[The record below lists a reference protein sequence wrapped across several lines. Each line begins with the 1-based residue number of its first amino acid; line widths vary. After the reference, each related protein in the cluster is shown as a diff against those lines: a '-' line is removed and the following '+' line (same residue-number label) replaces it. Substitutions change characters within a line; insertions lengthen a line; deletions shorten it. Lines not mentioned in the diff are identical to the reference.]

1 MSSKTFSKKSLS
13 FKILVLSLVLGAMG
27 FLYSSYQVYAAN
39 IFAGVLQIEY
49 EGSGALFNETNIAP
63 GFSTTKVVKVTNT
76 GQVPHSFSIAV
87 DKTLG
92 PLADV
97 LHIKA
102 RYDGADVWDKTI
114 TEIAKYDQSEPI
126 IGSLSSGASK
136 DVEFIAYLPDSVG
149 NDYMG
154 TSTFAFDFVMGN
166 ESTDQTEPTDNPS
179 PPVALETT
187 GTGTTGGAVRG
198 ATGGAVGESEQP
210 GDQQGENVGDEENIL
225 GTSDKEVEGATTTAR
240 DLCFWW
246 IVILIILVAFLMI
259 YHRYI
264 REERPAFWWLWPVV
278 MAAVLFFVQLIFD
291 RYYEPTV
298 FCRWFWALEA
308 GVLVIYYIY
317 ENYSETKKEG
327 K

>member
-1 MSSKTFSKKSLS
+1 MFKKILFEKSLS
-13 FKILVLSLVLGAMG
+13 FKILALSLALGAIG

-49 EGSGALFNETNIAP
+49 EGSGALFNEANIAP
-63 GFSTTKVVKVTNT
+63 GFSTTKIVKVTNT

-97 LHIKA
+97 LRIKA

-114 TEIAKYDQSEPI
+114 AEIAKYDQSEPI
-126 IGSLSSGASK
+126 IGSLSPGASK
-136 DVEFIAYLPDSVG
+136 DVELTAYLPESVG
-149 NDYMG
+149 NSYMG

-166 ESTDQTEPTDNPS
+166 ESTDQPEPSSNPS
-179 PPVALETT
+179 PPVTFGTSGSAGVAGQGTVGGVAGEGAETNDQN
-187 GTGTTGGAVRG
+187 
-198 ATGGAVGESEQP
+198 ATG
-210 GDQQGENVGDEENIL
+210 ENDDNIL
-225 GTSDKEVEGATTTAR
+225 GTSDEGTKGAATTAR

-264 REERPAFWWLWPVV
+264 KEERPAFWWLWPVV
-278 MAAVLFFVQLIFD
+278 MAAVLFFVQMIFD

-317 ENYSETKKEG
+317 ENYSEAKKGG

>member
-13 FKILVLSLVLGAMG
+13 FKVLALSLALGAIG

-63 GFSTTKVVKVTNT
+63 GFSTTKIVKVTNT

-97 LHIKA
+97 LRIRA
-102 RYDGADVWDKTI
+102 RYDGADIWDKTI
-114 TEIAKYDQSEPI
+114 AEIAKYDQSEPI
-126 IGSLSSGASK
+126 IGSLSPGVSK
-136 DVEFIAYLPDSVG
+136 DVELTAYLPESVG
-149 NDYMG
+149 NSYMG

-166 ESTDQTEPTDNPS
+166 ESTDQPEPVENPS
-179 PPVALETT
+179 PPATLGTT
-187 GTGTTGGAVRG
+187 DTGTTGGATRG
-198 ATGGAVGESEQP
+198 ATGGVAGEGEQP
-210 GDQQGENVGDEENIL
+210 GDQREIAVDGDNVL
-225 GTSDKEVEGATTTAR
+225 GTLDEEVEGATTVVR

-246 IVILIILVAFLMI
+246 IVVLIILVAFLAA

-264 REERPAFWWLWPVV
+264 KGERPAFWWLWPVV
-278 MAAVLFFVQLIFD
+278 MAAVLFFVQMIFD

-317 ENYSETKKEG
+317 ENYSEAKKEG